1 MRSMELH
8 TQVQFEMFSME
19 ENLNQN
25 CTVEVYS
32 DRILQGVYSQ
42 E

>member
-1 MRSMELH
+1 MTSMKLH
-8 TQVQFEMFSME
+8 TQVQFEMFSTK

-32 DRILQGVYSQ
+32 DRI
-42 E
+42 